1 MTKVEITGQKDNRI
15 VFFELSNEELRVK
28 ATNLGCHILSIFA
41 KDRSGKAEDVVLG
54 LEDLEDCYH
63 DGTYMGAVVGRVA
76 NRIGG
81 AKFDLNGETYH
92 LAANNGPNSLHGG
105 NAGFDQ
111 KVFEYEI
118 LENGVRFIY
127 LSPDGEEGYPGS
139 MYLKVTYLLEGNT
152 LKLKYDTVSDQDTL
166 VNITNHTYFNLT
178 GGKDKIYHHQLKVA
192 ADQFAC
198 VDADCLATGEF
209 RDVDGTP
216 FDFRQFHEIGERIE
230 EEEEQLK
237 LAGGYDHSF
246 VFDSSEDQAELY
258 DPESGRKLVISTT
271 LPAMQVYT
279 GNFLAG
285 SANGKHGKPYENR
298 DGVALE
304 TQFLPNSIHI
314 EKEPKVILR
323 KGEQYQSETSFRFE
337 VE

>member
-28 ATNLGCHILSIFA
+28 VTNLGCHILSIFA
-41 KDRSGKAEDVVLG
+41 KDRSGRAEDVVLG

-152 LKLKYDTVSDQDTL
+152 LKLEYEAISDQDTL
-166 VNITNHTYFNLT
+166 VNITNHTYFNL
-178 GGKDKIYHHQLKVA
+178 
-192 ADQFAC
+192 
-198 VDADCLATGEF
+198 ADCLATGEF

-230 EEEEQLK
+230 EEEEQRR